1 MLAWAVEE
9 VQRHG
14 AAAMLANV
22 GPVMRCRVFSLLA
35 RKIRANYST
44 ITYDR

>member
-9 VQRHG
+9 VQRRG

-22 GPVMRCRVFSLLA
+22 GPVMRCRVFAFGQENQSKLQHY
-35 RKIRANYST
+35 NT
-44 ITYDR
+44 